1 MRTYRSQAA
10 AWMLALGLSAGLV
23 ACGSKGDTP
32 QPTPKPTPTPTPTPQ
47 PNPSP
52 TPRTFEWAT
61 CDVLIKEGHDHGHG
75 NMHGNNVRRGL
86 FYPQEQRFTLRNDG
100 GGKVTLTWEDKLKD
114 MPYFQAHQGGAL
126 FGMLFTFK
134 DAKGNR
140 VNNVLTE
147 LSDHYQIFFTIAE
160 KDATGAIHE
169 VKDLRTDKPI
179 AWDHY
184 TKAKPSIP
192 TTTLEQ
198 RTKAI
203 FEYVYRDT
211 KDPYYEMKGDGD
223 AKDHLL
229 RIPGTQNLNKIG
241 MKGHFKF
248 LDRDWDWD
256 EKGSP
261 SQLASFYLKISLK
274 QSTGSKFFKH
284 DQHGLISS
292 ESYQPEPSIQ
302 WATVFEVLLPV
313 RVIANK
319 RDLLKYSARYW
330 SDMARAFKKTP
341 EEMKENDETSEPG
354 NDDSSFH
361 M

>member
-140 VNNVLTE
+140 VNDVLTE

-211 KDPYYEMKGDGD
+211 KDPYYEM
-223 AKDHLL
+223 
-229 RIPGTQNLNKIG
+229 
-241 MKGHFKF
+241 
-248 LDRDWDWD
+248 
-256 EKGSP
+256 
-261 SQLASFYLKISLK
+261 
-274 QSTGSKFFKH
+274 
-284 DQHGLISS
+284 
-292 ESYQPEPSIQ
+292 
-302 WATVFEVLLPV
+302 
-313 RVIANK
+313 
-319 RDLLKYSARYW
+319 
-330 SDMARAFKKTP
+330 
-341 EEMKENDETSEPG
+341 
-354 NDDSSFH
+354 
-361 M
+361 